1 MKIFEYLFFIL
12 YKWNIEFVKEK
23 DVPIFYSILGVSIF
37 QTLNI
42 IAIYNYFHLYVFEFS
57 KKIKDN
63 TFLIIGGIIF
73 IVFYLYF
80 HSNKKYITILNNIYK
95 SYLWNF
101 LTVLYI
107 ALSIFLYIISLQ
119 IAREQNIFNSI
130 N

>member
-23 DVPIFYSILGVSIF
+23 DVPIFYSVLGVSIF
-37 QTLNI
+37 PSLNI
-42 IAIYNYFHLYVFEFS
+42 IAIYNYFHLYVLEFS
-57 KKIKDN
+57 EKIKDYA
-63 TFLIIGGIIF
+63 FLIIGGIIF

-80 HSNKKYITILNNIYK
+80 HSNKKYKRILKNIYK
-95 SYLWNF
+95 SSLWNF

-119 IAREQNIFNSI
+119 IAREHNIFNSI